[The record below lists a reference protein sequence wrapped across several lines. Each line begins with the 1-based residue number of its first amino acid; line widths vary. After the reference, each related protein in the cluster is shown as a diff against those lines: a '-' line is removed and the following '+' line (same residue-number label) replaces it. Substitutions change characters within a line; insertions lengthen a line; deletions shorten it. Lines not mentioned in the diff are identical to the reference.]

1 MKIQTSCNY
10 SLFVDNAW
18 INEMQTRPKSF
29 TMNDFIVLIVDF
41 YYSLKLNILNK
52 RRIYSLK
59 NDFLGCT
66 RSIYTIY
73 YAFLGCKRSNY
84 ILFYNF
90 LGCKQSIYT
99 LYYNFLGCKQS
110 IYTLYYS
117 FKGCKQSIYTLYY
130 DFLGCKQSIYTL
142 YYSFVECKQSI
153 YTLYFDYSGCKQSI
167 YTLINGFI
175 LSKRKNKQKQ
185 IEFYPLNTSLIGY
198 QSSNISQICSLLHK
212 EAEHYLNERTF
223 INID

>member
-1 MKIQTSCNY
+1 MKIQTSCSY

-59 NDFLGCT
+59 ND
-66 RSIYTIY
+66 
-73 YAFLGCKRSNY
+73 
-84 ILFYNF
+84 F

-223 INID
+223 INSD

>member
-1 MKIQTSCNY
+1 MKIQTSCSY

-41 YYSLKLNILNK
+41 YYLLKLNILNK

-59 NDFLGCT
+59 NDFLGC
-66 RSIYTIY
+66 
-73 YAFLGCKRSNY
+73 
-84 ILFYNF
+84 
-90 LGCKQSIYT
+90 
-99 LYYNFLGCKQS
+99 KQS

-117 FKGCKQSIYTLYY
+117 
-130 DFLGCKQSIYTL
+130 FLGCKQSIYTL
-142 YYSFVECKQSI
+142 YYSFVECKQRI
-153 YTLYFDYSGCKQSI
+153 YTLYYDFLGCKQSI

-175 LSKRKNKQKQ
+175 LPKRKNKRKQ